1 MLEALKRE
9 VFEANMQLPK
19 HGLVLFTWGN
29 VSGVDP
35 TRTYMVIKPSGVPYE
50 RLRPEDMVVVDL
62 KSGKVVEGNLNPS
75 SDTPTHLELYRA
87 WSEVGGIVHTH
98 STWATIMAQ
107 AGSSVPALG
116 TTHADYFYG
125 DIPCTRSLTKAEIEE
140 AYEANT
146 GKVIVE
152 TFQHIKRNPMEI
164 PAVLVHG
171 HGPFTWG
178 KDPAE
183 AVYHAVVTEQVSMMA
198 YHDLML
204 TDGEI
209 PDLDRHVLDKHYQRK
224 HGPHAYYGQKT
235 GN

>member
-62 KSGKVVEGNLNPS
+62 KSGKVVEGDLNPS

>member
-50 RLRPEDMVVVDL
+50 RLRPEDMVVVDIQ
-62 KSGKVVEGNLNPS
+62 SGKVVEGNLNPS